1 MDKGHNMQGEVKVFD
16 SIFFNCDK
24 ETLQTMHTLY
34 QHASEHLTI
43 ITMCRCQKQ
52 AGGTD
57 CGLFSIAY
65 AVALVHGMNPGK
77 LKFCQDKM
85 RPHLVDCFNKQLM
98 VPVIVVIVP
107 IV

>member
-1 MDKGHNMQGEVKVFD
+1 MATTVSCIQGKVKIFD

-24 ETLQTMHTLY
+24 EMSLQTMYTLFK
-34 QHASEHLTI
+34 HALKHLTI
-43 ITMCRCQKQ
+43 TMCCCQKQ
-52 AGGTD
+52 ARALD

-85 RPHLVDCFNKQLM
+85 GSHLVDCFNKQM
-98 VPVIVVIVP
+98 IVP
-107 IV
+107 FPCQ